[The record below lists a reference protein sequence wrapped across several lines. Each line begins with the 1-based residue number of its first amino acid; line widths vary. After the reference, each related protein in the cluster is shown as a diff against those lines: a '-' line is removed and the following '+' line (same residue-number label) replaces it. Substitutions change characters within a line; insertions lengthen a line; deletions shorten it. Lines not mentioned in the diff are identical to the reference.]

1 MEKLTG
7 GGCVFRSSLAE
18 ERAQREFDNRK
29 HAEMEKLYTLIQ
41 GEMEAEE
48 RTGRNF
54 GFISSRRSNI
64 QYFYTHCAPWKTS
77 SILSLPILFSC
88 LSGIF
93 N

>member
-1 MEKLTG
+1 MEKLAG

-18 ERAQREFDNRK
+18 ERAQREFENRK

-54 GFISSRRSNI
+54 RFISSRRSNI
-64 QYFYTHCAPWKTS
+64 QYFHSHCASWNYIVAAYFVHLFVWN
-77 SILSLPILFSC
+77 ILLM
-88 LSGIF
+88 
-93 N
+93 